1 MLIFLMNNI
10 VNMIIN
16 SLPLHYHHQ
25 HYHYFYHQ
33 DNLNILVYLFIY
45 FVVEC
50 QDICFNN
57 SWYIFFEMG
66 KKLAEEQES
75 LQTSGGDLVSIETE
89 EEWQFINHEI
99 KKRSFWNTGSW
110 HIGLE

>member
-16 SLPLHYHHQ
+16 SLRLHYHHQ

-45 FVVEC
+45 LFC
-50 QDICFNN
+50 RR
-57 SWYIFFEMG
+57 MPG
-66 KKLAEEQES
+66 HM
-75 LQTSGGDLVSIETE
+75 LQ
-89 EEWQFINHEI
+89 
-99 KKRSFWNTGSW
+99 
-110 HIGLE
+110 